1 MKTYPVTVPEMAL
14 VAITRGAAG
23 AGLGLLLGEKL
34 AAETRRAVGWTLL
47 AIGIVT
53 TIPIIAALV
62 GARQSGKGRS
72 DLTSAARETSSSY
85 AGFREPL
92 ESD

>member
-1 MKTYPVTVPEMAL
+1 MKTYSVTVPEVAL

-34 AAETRRAVGWTLL
+34 TNDTRRAIGWTLL

-53 TIPIIAALV
+53 TIPIVAALV
-62 GARQSGKGRS
+62 GSRHSATGRPNS
-72 DLTSAARETSSSY
+72 SAV
-85 AGFREPL
+85 AGDR
-92 ESD
+92 S

>member
-1 MKTYPVTVPEMAL
+1 MKTYSVTVPEMAL

-23 AGLGLLLGEKL
+23 AGLGLLLGDKL
-34 AAETRRAVGWTLL
+34 AADSRRAVGWTLL

-62 GARQSGKGRS
+62 GARHPGNDHSNSGS
-72 DLTSAARETSSSY
+72 V
-85 AGFREPL
+85 AGEP
-92 ESD
+92 S

>member
-23 AGLGLLLGEKL
+23 AGLGLLLGGRL
-34 AAETRRAVGWTLL
+34 ATDTRRAVGWTLL
-47 AIGIVT
+47 AVGIIT

-62 GARQSGKGRS
+62 GDRS
-72 DLTSAARETSSSY
+72 TAE
-85 AGFREPL
+85 
-92 ESD
+92 

>member
-34 AAETRRAVGWTLL
+34 AADTRRAVGWTLL
-47 AIGIVT
+47 AVGIVT

-62 GARQSGKGRS
+62 GTRHSGNGRS
-72 DLTSAARETSSSY
+72 DSQSG
-85 AGFREPL
+85 GFEPYRTGYGEPL
-92 ESD
+92 END